1 MSGMKPKTLLALVLV
16 ALLALF
22 AVQNSEVVAVHFLFW
37 TVEMSRVVMLLGVL
51 GVGAVFGWVLCSVWR
66 RRSSTS

>member
-1 MSGMKPKTLLALVLV
+1 MKPKTILALVLA

-22 AVQNSEVVAVHFLFW
+22 TVQNTEVVAVHFLFW

-51 GVGAVFGWVLCSVWR
+51 GVGAVFGWILCSFSR
-66 RRSSTS
+66 RRASNP